1 MSKIFFT
8 FGTQCGLRALML
20 PWFDLLYG
28 CYIYCF
34 LVYIVSFPTYL
45 FFFTFVT
52 YLLSYLSFPLRI
64 DPLCFQVG
72 FHKRRLN
79 LTLVF
84 VFISCCNTF
93 LQIDECMLLLCS
105 SLHFSIPSQGL
116 GNRLW
121 NDLLCVEWD
130 IKPQLSQIKSILTFV
145 MSNLAYGAWL
155 RSLVW
160 RSKSKKTVSW

>member
-1 MSKIFFT
+1 MLLCCNELEVSKLCKLIFLEFLKVSDEQD
-8 FGTQCGLRALML
+8 FFYIWHPVWAPGRNAPLIRSSI
-20 PWFDLLYG
+20 WVLYILFP
-28 CYIYCF
+28 CLYCI
-34 LVYIVSFPTYL
+34 LYIVSFPTYL

-52 YLLSYLSFPLRI
+52 YLLSCLSFPLRI

-116 GNRLW
+116 GNRL
-121 NDLLCVEWD
+121 
-130 IKPQLSQIKSILTFV
+130 
-145 MSNLAYGAWL
+145 
-155 RSLVW
+155 
-160 RSKSKKTVSW
+160 